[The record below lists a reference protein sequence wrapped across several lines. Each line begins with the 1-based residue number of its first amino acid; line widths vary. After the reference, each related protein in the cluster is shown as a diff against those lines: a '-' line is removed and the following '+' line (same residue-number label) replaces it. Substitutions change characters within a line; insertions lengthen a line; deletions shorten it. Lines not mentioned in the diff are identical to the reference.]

1 MRGFT
6 RSANLAKAFANPESL
21 TASGVHAD
29 DLDRCLNRIYEV
41 EERFT
46 KVAFMAH
53 DQADSDDRQLAHQ
66 VAARMLGSRRS
77 TVTLAAGVLKNQS
90 QALRLKTGTVIALLV
105 ASNVLGNFTL
115 SRGLHQVG
123 RLVSFS
129 PWPYIHAFVNPL
141 VVLGVLLLIVWLIS
155 QLSLLSRVDLS
166 YVLPVT
172 SVSYVLTAL
181 MGEFLLHERVSTERW
196 IGIGLIGLG
205 VSLVVRT
212 VPRTASVLHKF
223 GDLSYEAGP

>member
-1 MRGFT
+1 MKRKSDLRKWLLMAYVRG
-6 RSANLAKAFANPESL
+6 
-21 TASGVHAD
+21 
-29 DLDRCLNRIYEV
+29 
-41 EERFT
+41 
-46 KVAFMAH
+46 
-53 DQADSDDRQLAHQ
+53 DSDALQLTHEFPAK
-66 VAARMLGSRRS
+66 MPGSRRS
-77 TVTLAAGVLKNQS
+77 TPILAAGVLKNQS
-90 QALRLKTGTVIALLV
+90 QPLRLKTRTVVALLV

-115 SRGLHQVG
+115 SRGLHEVG

-212 VPRTASVLHKF
+212 VPRTAPMLQKF
-223 GDLSYEAGP
+223 GNLPVEAAQ

>member
-1 MRGFT
+1 M
-6 RSANLAKAFANPESL
+6 A
-21 TASGVHAD
+21 
-29 DLDRCLNRIYEV
+29 
-41 EERFT
+41 
-46 KVAFMAH
+46 MAH
-53 DQADSDDRQLAHQ
+53 YQADFDEHPLAHE
-66 VAARMLGSRRS
+66 VPTRMLGSRRS
-77 TVTLAAGVLKNQS
+77 TTTRAAGASKNRS
-90 QALRLKTGTVIALLV
+90 QPLRLKSRTVIALLV

-115 SRGLHQVG
+115 CRGLHQVG

-223 GDLSYEAGP
+223 GDLPYEAGP

>member
-1 MRGFT
+1 MKWK
-6 RSANLAKAFANPESL
+6 S
-21 TASGVHAD
+21 
-29 DLDRCLNRIYEV
+29 DLRKRLL
-41 EERFT
+41 
-46 KVAFMAH
+46 MAH
-53 DQADSDDRQLAHQ
+53 DQADSGELQLMHEFPAK
-66 VAARMLGSRRS
+66 MLGSRRS
-77 TVTLAAGVLKNQS
+77 TATLAASVLKNQS
-90 QALRLKTGTVIALLV
+90 QPLRLKTRTVIVLLV

-115 SRGLHQVG
+115 SRGLHEVG

-129 PWPYIHAFVNPL
+129 PWPYIRAFVNPL

-181 MGEFLLHERVSTERW
+181 MGEFLLHERVSTGRW

-212 VPRTASVLHKF
+212 VPRTALRYHKR
-223 GDLSYEAGP
+223 GDLPCEAAQ

>member
-1 MRGFT
+1 
-6 RSANLAKAFANPESL
+6 
-21 TASGVHAD
+21 
-29 DLDRCLNRIYEV
+29 
-41 EERFT
+41 
-46 KVAFMAH
+46 MAH
-53 DQADSDDRQLAHQ
+53 DQADSGEFQPTHEFPG
-66 VAARMLGSRRS
+66 RMLGSRRL
-77 TVTLAAGVLKNQS
+77 TATLAAGVLKNQS
-90 QALRLKTGTVIALLV
+90 QPLRLKTRTVTALLV

-115 SRGLHQVG
+115 SRGLHEVG

-181 MGEFLLHERVSTERW
+181 MGEFLLHERVSPKRW
-196 IGIGLIGLG
+196 IGIALIGMG

-212 VPRTASVLHKF
+212 VPRTAPVLYKF
-223 GDLSYEAGP
+223 GDLPCEAAQ

>member
-1 MRGFT
+1 
-6 RSANLAKAFANPESL
+6 
-21 TASGVHAD
+21 
-29 DLDRCLNRIYEV
+29 
-41 EERFT
+41 
-46 KVAFMAH
+46 
-53 DQADSDDRQLAHQ
+53 
-66 VAARMLGSRRS
+66 MLGSRRS
-77 TVTLAAGVLKNQS
+77 TVTLAAGVLRNQS
-90 QALRLKTGTVIALLV
+90 QPLRLKNRTVIGLLV

-115 SRGLHQVG
+115 SRGLHEVG

-141 VVLGVLLLIVWLIS
+141 VVLGVLLLILWLIS

-212 VPRTASVLHKF
+212 VPRTALRYHKC
-223 GDLSYEAGP
+223 SHVPYEAAQ

>member
-1 MRGFT
+1 MAYVRG
-6 RSANLAKAFANPESL
+6 
-21 TASGVHAD
+21 
-29 DLDRCLNRIYEV
+29 
-41 EERFT
+41 
-46 KVAFMAH
+46 
-53 DQADSDDRQLAHQ
+53 DSDALQSTHEFPAK
-66 VAARMLGSRRS
+66 MPGSRRS
-77 TVTLAAGVLKNQS
+77 TTILAAGVLKNQS
-90 QALRLKTGTVIALLV
+90 QPLRLKTRTVVALLV

-115 SRGLHQVG
+115 SRGLHEVG

-196 IGIGLIGLG
+196 IGIGMIGLG

-212 VPRTASVLHKF
+212 VPRTAPVLHKF
-223 GDLSYEAGP
+223 GDLPYEAAQ

>member
-1 MRGFT
+1 MKGKSDFRKW
-6 RSANLAKAFANPESL
+6 LL
-21 TASGVHAD
+21 
-29 DLDRCLNRIYEV
+29 
-41 EERFT
+41 
-46 KVAFMAH
+46 MAH
-53 DQADSDDRQLAHQ
+53 VRCDSDELQMTQEFPAKILR
-66 VAARMLGSRRS
+66 SRRS
-77 TVTLAAGVLKNQS
+77 TATLAAGVLKNQS
-90 QALRLKTGTVIALLV
+90 QPLRLKTRTLIGLLV

-115 SRGLHQVG
+115 SRGLHEVG
-123 RLVSFS
+123 RLISFS

-196 IGIGLIGLG
+196 IGISLIGVG
-205 VSLVVRT
+205 VSLVART
-212 VPRTASVLHKF
+212 VPRTVVLHRF
-223 GDLSYEAGP
+223 GDLPYEAAQ

>member
-1 MRGFT
+1 MR
-6 RSANLAKAFANPESL
+6 RKSDLRKWLL
-21 TASGVHAD
+21 TAYVRG
-29 DLDRCLNRIYEV
+29 
-41 EERFT
+41 
-46 KVAFMAH
+46 
-53 DQADSDDRQLAHQ
+53 DSDALQLTREFPAK
-66 VAARMLGSRRS
+66 MPGSRRS
-77 TVTLAAGVLKNQS
+77 TTILAAGVLKNQS
-90 QALRLKTGTVIALLV
+90 QPLRLKTRTVVALLV

-115 SRGLHQVG
+115 SRGLHEVG

-196 IGIGLIGLG
+196 IGIGMIGLG

-212 VPRTASVLHKF
+212 VPRTAPVLHKF
-223 GDLSYEAGP
+223 GDLPYEAAQ

>member
-1 MRGFT
+1 MKLK
-6 RSANLAKAFANPESL
+6 S
-21 TASGVHAD
+21 
-29 DLDRCLNRIYEV
+29 DLQKCLLV
-41 EERFT
+41 
-46 KVAFMAH
+46 AH
-53 DQADSDDRQLAHQ
+53 DQSDSDELQLTREFPG
-66 VAARMLGSRRS
+66 RMLGSRRS
-77 TVTLAAGVLKNQS
+77 AATVAAGVLENQS
-90 QALRLKTGTVIALLV
+90 QPLRLNTGTVIALLV

-141 VVLGVLLLIVWLIS
+141 VLLGVLLLIVWLIS

-205 VSLVVRT
+205 VSLVART

-223 GDLSYEAGP
+223 GDLPYEAGP

>member
-1 MRGFT
+1 M
-6 RSANLAKAFANPESL
+6 
-21 TASGVHAD
+21 
-29 DLDRCLNRIYEV
+29 
-41 EERFT
+41 
-46 KVAFMAH
+46 KVDAMAH
-53 DQADSDDRQLAHQ
+53 DQANSDELPLTHQ
-66 VAARMLGSRRS
+66 VPDRMLGSRRS
-77 TVTLAAGVLKNQS
+77 AATLAGGVLKNQS
-90 QALRLKTGTVIALLV
+90 QPLRLKTRTVIALLI
-105 ASNVLGNFTL
+105 ASNVLGNFSL
-115 SRGLHQVG
+115 SRGLHEVG

-181 MGEFLLHERVSTERW
+181 MGEFLLHERVSTGRW
-196 IGIGLIGLG
+196 IGIDLIGLG

-212 VPRTASVLHKF
+212 VPRTALLLHKF
-223 GDLSYEAGP
+223 GDLPDEEAP

>member
-1 MRGFT
+1 M
-6 RSANLAKAFANPESL
+6 A
-21 TASGVHAD
+21 AD
-29 DLDRCLNRIYEV
+29 L
-41 EERFT
+41 
-46 KVAFMAH
+46 
-53 DQADSDDRQLAHQ
+53 ADSGELVLTHAFP
-66 VAARMLGSRRS
+66 AKMLGSPRS
-77 TVTLAAGVLKNQS
+77 TGTLAAGVLKNQS
-90 QALRLKTGTVIALLV
+90 QPLRLKTRTVIALLI

-115 SRGLHQVG
+115 SRGLHEVG

-141 VVLGVLLLIVWLIS
+141 VILGVLLLIVWLIS

-205 VSLVVRT
+205 VSLVART
-212 VPRTASVLHKF
+212 VPRTAPALHKF
-223 GDLSYEAGP
+223 GDLPYEAAQ

>member
-1 MRGFT
+1 MKGK
-6 RSANLAKAFANPESL
+6 S
-21 TASGVHAD
+21 
-29 DLDRCLNRIYEV
+29 DLRKWML
-41 EERFT
+41 
-46 KVAFMAH
+46 MAH
-53 DQADSDDRQLAHQ
+53 DQADSDELQLTHE
-66 VAARMLGSRRS
+66 VPARMLGSRRS
-77 TVTLAAGVLKNQS
+77 TATLPAGVLTNQS
-90 QALRLKTGTVIALLV
+90 QPLRLKTRTVIALLV

-115 SRGLHQVG
+115 SRGLHEVG
-123 RLVSFS
+123 RLISFS

-181 MGEFLLHERVSTERW
+181 MGEFLLHERISTERW

-212 VPRTASVLHKF
+212 VPRTAPVLHKLS
-223 GDLSYEAGP
+223 DLPYEAAQ